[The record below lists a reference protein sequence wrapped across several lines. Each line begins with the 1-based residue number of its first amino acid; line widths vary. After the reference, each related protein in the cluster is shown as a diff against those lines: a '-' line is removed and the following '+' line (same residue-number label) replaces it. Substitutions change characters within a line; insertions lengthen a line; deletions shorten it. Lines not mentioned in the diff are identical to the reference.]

1 MAKLKIFSNDL
12 ITELKQKLNNKEYIE
27 EKYSIDS
34 DALEIDD
41 RRLLVTQINISD
53 LPPSLSVNEKKT
65 DNEADNAIALYTY
78 IGELNSTQAADM
90 RLWATLAHR
99 EFWKY
104 SLYRWNSENKTD
116 RYVLEHWF
124 DSRKGGLAALRRNAI
139 SRLWWAA
146 SLTVAPWEKD
156 EELAVYK
163 VSDRFVFTRVLLS
176 QQQIFQ
182 DVMERLFGS
191 NLRLRTCWLYALS
204 QNVSKVSNKDDLS
217 KLLAKNLSIII
228 KTKQLEALTVPE
240 LEKIFSKV
248 INKCVV
254 SFTQK

>member
-12 ITELKQKLNNKEYIE
+12 ITELKEKLNNKEYIDE
-27 EKYSIDS
+27 NYSADN
-34 DALEIDD
+34 DAIEVDD
-41 RRLLVTQINISD
+41 RRLLVTQINLSNV
-53 LPPSLSVNEKKT
+53 PPDLSVNKKKT
-65 DNEADNAIALYTY
+65 DNEADNAIALYLY

-90 RLWATLAHR
+90 RLWTTLAHR

-104 SLYRWNSENKTD
+104 SLCRWNSDSKTD
-116 RYVLEHWF
+116 KYVLTHWF

-156 EELAVYK
+156 VELSVYK
-163 VSDRFVFTRVLLS
+163 VSDRFVFTKILLS

-191 NLRLRTCWLYALS
+191 NLRLRICWLRALS
-204 QNVSKVSNKDDLS
+204 LSVPKVSKKDDLS
-217 KLLAKNLSIII
+217 KLIAKNLSIII
-228 KTKQLEALTVPE
+228 KTKQLETLTVLE
-240 LEKIFSKV
+240 LEKVFSKL
-248 INKCVV
+248 ITKCLD
-254 SFTQK
+254 SLK